1 MIHCVCVWELRLIYM
16 FLPSEMPTTFKP
28 APDPSLDRLNTK
40 SFTSSPPPSPLQLL
54 LSPPVPPSCD
64 TPQLAASVQSEL
76 QTLVDNTEER
86 QHLGNAGSGR
96 LEDFLESTTGK
107 PLLGVEPGGLLTLID
122 DLHSQMLCTPSI
134 LDHPPSPMDTFDM
147 EAEGG
152 NGLDSM
158 DWLDLTMG
166 GVRGEETPTLAP
178 LGPQTPTSVFST
190 DFLDSYDL
198 QILQDS
204 CL

>member
-1 MIHCVCVWELRLIYM
+1 M
-16 FLPSEMPTTFKP
+16 STAFKP
-28 APDPSLDRLNTK
+28 APESSLDRLNPN
-40 SFTSSPPPSPLQLL
+40 SSASSPPASPLQLL
-54 LSPPVPPSCD
+54 LSPPIPPSCD
-64 TPQLAASVQSEL
+64 TPQSAPSVQSEL
-76 QTLVDNTEER
+76 QTLADTTEER
-86 QHLGNAGSGR
+86 QHLSTAGSGR

-134 LDHPPSPMDTFDM
+134 LDHPLSPMDTFNM
-147 EAEGG
+147 AAEGEQ
-152 NGLDSM
+152 GLDSM

-166 GVRGEETPTLAP
+166 GERGEETPTLAP
-178 LGPQTPTSVFST
+178 LGPQTPPSVFST

-198 QILQDS
+198 QIHWDS